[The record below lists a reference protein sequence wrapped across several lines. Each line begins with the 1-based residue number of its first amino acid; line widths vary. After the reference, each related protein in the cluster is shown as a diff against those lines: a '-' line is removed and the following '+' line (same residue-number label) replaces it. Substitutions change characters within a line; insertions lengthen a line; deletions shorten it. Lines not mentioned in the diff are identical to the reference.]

1 MTKLTDIINYR
12 RINDLIT
19 TSGQPSEAQ
28 LSVLKADGVTHVVN
42 LGPHWNKGAL
52 PDETA
57 SLAALNIPYTYIPV
71 DFNAPTDAD
80 FEQFCAAL
88 DTLKD
93 QKIHVHCI
101 YNARVSAFFY
111 RYATAGKGG
120 DPQVQFDQM
129 DGIWRPGGVWADFI
143 ANPADA
149 DKPNR
154 YAGDDY

>member
-93 QKIHVHCI
+93 QCNLIKWMASGALVASGPISSPTPLTPTNPI
-101 YNARVSAFFY
+101 
-111 RYATAGKGG
+111 ATRATITK
-120 DPQVQFDQM
+120 PSTPCCDQ
-129 DGIWRPGGVWADFI
+129 PF
-143 ANPADA
+143 
-149 DKPNR
+149 
-154 YAGDDY
+154 